1 MRSISVKLHP
11 PLYPYPRIVPMFPPV
26 IRKIQSNSTG
36 IKISEALTTSGK
48 DCEELPAPGL
58 DVDHVQ
64 HPLLPPPPL
73 HAEAHIPQLEMRILE
88 QPGLPRPT
96 AILEGLQH
104 VGHGAVGGFG
114 EVLVIQDRGIMP
126 RNIIIKYNLSSKHV
140 VAMLYVITLIF

>member
-1 MRSISVKLHP
+1 
-11 PLYPYPRIVPMFPPV
+11 MFPPV

-126 RNIIIKYNLSSKHV
+126 RNIIKYNTTFERGGLQ
-140 VAMLYVITLIF
+140 LIFMYNTENRGGLKLIFMYNTENSV